1 MHALDDVSAVVKH
14 SADVFRV
21 HSAGEVRVAVVPAI
35 STRCTDPLN
44 RQNNKKMSIFIRTG
58 SMASFKLQCK
68 SFSHNSNQ
76 KSSNLYIC
84 IYKVLFRIKVFETSL

>member
-21 HSAGEVRVAVVPAI
+21 HGAGEVGVAVVPAV

-44 RQNNKKMSIFIRTG
+44 RQNKKKHFIRT
-58 SMASFKLQCK
+58 SNMIWFKSQCK
-68 SFSHNSNQ
+68 E
-76 KSSNLYIC
+76 
-84 IYKVLFRIKVFETSL
+84 V